1 VDILAGFGDFWS
13 KIPADLGS
21 SPGKSVIFLEWHCH
35 RMNKLAEIS
44 PVQTKT
50 EEMKRMGKFKAA
62 FMFVTPD
69 SDPKIHRT
77 SLSTPEV
84 LDLVIVGVR
93 DYDQAAQVA
102 RELVDQGVTA
112 IELCGAFGQ
121 IGVARVAEAVGDR
134 AFVGVIR
141 FDRHPGLGYKSG
153 DELFVK

>member
-1 VDILAGFGDFWS
+1 
-13 KIPADLGS
+13 
-21 SPGKSVIFLEWHCH
+21 
-35 RMNKLAEIS
+35 
-44 PVQTKT
+44 
-50 EEMKRMGKFKAA
+50 MGKFKAA

-84 LDLVIVGVR
+84 LDLVVVGVK
-93 DYDQAAQVA
+93 DYDQAANVA

-134 AFVGVIR
+134 AFVGVVR

-153 DELFVK
+153 DELFVKK

>member
-1 VDILAGFGDFWS
+1 
-13 KIPADLGS
+13 
-21 SPGKSVIFLEWHCH
+21 
-35 RMNKLAEIS
+35 
-44 PVQTKT
+44 
-50 EEMKRMGKFKAA
+50 
-62 FMFVTPD
+62 MFVTPD

-84 LDLVIVGVR
+84 LDLTVVGVK

-121 IGVARVAEAVGDR
+121 IGVARVAEAVGDK

-141 FDRHPGLGYKSG
+141 FDQHPGLGYKSG

>member
-1 VDILAGFGDFWS
+1 
-13 KIPADLGS
+13 
-21 SPGKSVIFLEWHCH
+21 
-35 RMNKLAEIS
+35 
-44 PVQTKT
+44 
-50 EEMKRMGKFKAA
+50 MGKFKAA

-69 SDPKIHRT
+69 SDPKTHRT

-84 LDLVIVGVR
+84 LDLVIVGVK
-93 DYDQAAQVA
+93 DYDQAAKVA

-121 IGVARVAEAVGDR
+121 IGVAKVAEAVGDR

-153 DELFVK
+153 DEFFVK

>member
-1 VDILAGFGDFWS
+1 
-13 KIPADLGS
+13 
-21 SPGKSVIFLEWHCH
+21 
-35 RMNKLAEIS
+35 
-44 PVQTKT
+44 
-50 EEMKRMGKFKAA
+50 MGKFKAA

-69 SDPKIHRT
+69 SDTKIHRT

-93 DYDQAAQVA
+93 DYDQAANVA

-112 IELCGAFGQ
+112 IELCGGFGQ

-134 AFVGVIR
+134 AFVGVVR

-153 DELFVK
+153 DELFVKK